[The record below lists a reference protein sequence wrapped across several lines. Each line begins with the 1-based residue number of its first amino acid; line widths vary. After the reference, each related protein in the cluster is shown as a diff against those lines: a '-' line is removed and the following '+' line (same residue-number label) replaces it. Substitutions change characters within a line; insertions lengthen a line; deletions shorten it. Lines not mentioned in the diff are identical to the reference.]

1 MGDHPTFPPTVPLPT
16 AILHPL
22 THSLI
27 HSPHQP
33 TKNIHVSLVCRSN
46 YPTIAASGVTLET
59 RAFGT
64 YTFTPSAVFPSIS
77 AAAAAATSSPW
88 DYVIVTTKALPD
100 VTDDSADI
108 APLVDAETCVV
119 LIQNGV
125 GIEAAHR
132 ARFPR
137 NPIVS
142 AVTVISAEQLRHG
155 YVRQNRWTR
164 ISMGAYTDGLA
175 AAASSSSAASAASA
189 SPSSSSELADLA
201 TRGVAC
207 VRELV
212 HLFNDLGGLKDAEAH
227 TELELQQIRWHK
239 LTINAAMNPSA
250 ILSGGRGNAD
260 MVLDPD
266 LREHLRGVMQEI
278 WDAAP
283 RVLGAAFPA
292 SLASPEQVL
301 RSTERNKGGKPSM
314 LLDWER
320 GAPLE
325 TEVILG
331 LPIRIA
337 KSRGVELPRLQTV
350 YALLRS
356 RVAMREREG
365 REKRE
370 GGGGAAKGETKL

>member
-1 MGDHPTFPPTVPLPT
+1 MSTSESGDGRPIH
-16 AILHPL
+16 ILFVGAGAVGCFYASRLH
-22 THSLI
+22 H
-27 HSPHQP
+27 P

-59 RAFGT
+59 RAFGL
-64 YTFTPSAVFPSIS
+64 YTFTPHAVFPSIS
-77 AAAAAATSSPW
+77 AAAAATSPW

-125 GIEAAHR
+125 GIEGAHR

-164 ISMGAYTDGLA
+164 ISM
-175 AAASSSSAASAASA
+175 
-189 SPSSSSELADLA
+189 
-201 TRGVAC
+201 
-207 VRELV
+207 V

-260 MVLDPD
+260 MVLDAD

-283 RVLGAAFPA
+283 R
-292 SLASPEQVL
+292 
-301 RSTERNKGGKPSM
+301 
-314 LLDWER
+314 
-320 GAPLE
+320 
-325 TEVILG
+325 
-331 LPIRIA
+331 
-337 KSRGVELPRLQTV
+337 
-350 YALLRS
+350 Y
-356 RVAMREREG
+356 
-365 REKRE
+365 
-370 GGGGAAKGETKL
+370 GEE